1 MSRVLV
7 AAGAVRG
14 GMLLLADAVLALIV
28 FILTADQGG
37 GGMPEFGAFGGP
49 GPPVQTVVAAVVA
62 LPVLI
67 RRLTPYPLLVAGTGA
82 WLVMTAPWGLAVA
95 AYTLSAGLP
104 AAGPE
109 AGPAGARRT
118 RWLAAFAGALA
129 LLVFGRLLAE
139 RVSAG
144 YALLLTVLVAGTPVL
159 LGLWVGARRALVAT
173 LRERAE
179 RLEREQAALAER
191 ARAQERARIAREMH
205 DVVAHRVS
213 LMVVHA
219 GALESTL
226 ADEAAARMAG
236 TIREIGRE
244 ALTELRQVLRVLREE
259 GQTAAVEPQPGVDA
273 LDRLVRRSHEAGL
286 PVTLEI
292 EGERRGLPAAVE
304 RAAFRLVQEALTNVH
319 KHAPG
324 APTTVR
330 LRHAPDA
337 LEVTVRNAAPERAPD
352 TVLGTAGS
360 GLGHHGLRERI
371 RLLGGTFD
379 ARPRPD
385 GGYEV
390 HATIPCE

>member
-7 AAGAVRG
+7 AARAVRRG
-14 GMLLLADAVLALIV
+14 ALLLADAALALIV
-28 FILTADQGG
+28 FVLTADQGG
-37 GGMPEFGAFGGP
+37 GGMPEFGAFGGIGRP
-49 GPPVQTVVAAVVA
+49 AQTVVAAAVA
-62 LPVLI
+62 APVLI
-67 RRLTPYPLLVAGTGA
+67 RRLTPYPLLIAGAAA

-95 AYTLSAGLP
+95 AYTVSAGL
-104 AAGPE
+104 ATAGPE
-109 AGPAGARRT
+109 AEAAAHRRT
-118 RWLAAFAGALA
+118 RWTAAFAGALA

-159 LGLWVGARRALVAT
+159 LGLWAGARRTLVAT

-179 RLEREQAALAER
+179 RLEREQAALAEQ

-226 ADEAAARMAG
+226 TDEAAARMAG

-273 LDRLVRRSHEAGL
+273 LDRLVRRSREAGL
-286 PVTLEI
+286 PVTLET
-292 EGERRGLPAAVE
+292 EGERRELPAATG
-304 RAAFRLVQEALTNVH
+304 RAVFRLVQEALTNVH

-324 APTTVR
+324 AATTVR
-330 LRHAPDA
+330 LRYAADE
-337 LEVTVRNAAPERAPD
+337 LQVTVRNAAPEHPPD
-352 TVLGTAGS
+352 TLLGRTGS
-360 GLGHHGLRERI
+360 GHGHHGLRERI
-371 RLLGGTFD
+371 RLLGGTFT
-379 ARPRPD
+379 AGPHPD

-390 HATIPCE
+390 HATLPYG